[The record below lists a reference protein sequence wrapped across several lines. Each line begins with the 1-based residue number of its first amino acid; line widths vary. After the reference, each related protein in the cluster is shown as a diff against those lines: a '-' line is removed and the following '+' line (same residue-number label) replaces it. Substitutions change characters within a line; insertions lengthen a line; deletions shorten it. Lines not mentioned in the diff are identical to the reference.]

1 MSLTEL
7 LQEPLLNWIGIYGFR
22 WRNHDGPL
30 CLLLFVKYSTKRR
43 LYRAI
48 VLVTLLQA
56 YTDEP
61 VQGRED

>member
-1 MSLTEL
+1 MSHTEL
-7 LQEPLLNWIGIYGFR
+7 LRQPILTWIGIYGFR

-30 CLLLFVKYSTKRR
+30 CLLLFVKYSTKQR

-56 YTDEP
+56 YTDQP
-61 VQGRED
+61 VQGWED